1 LKEAKLIMEK
11 RSRKNLKKEMIE
23 EKDYL
28 HIIRKSLKDE
38 IEVVQK
44 VSRDE
49 FAALEKRVSLLE
61 AKLNKLK

>member
-28 HIIRKSLKDE
+28 HIIRNSLKDE

-44 VSRDE
+44 VNRDE

>member
-1 LKEAKLIMEK
+1 MEK
-11 RSRKNLKKEMIE
+11 RNRKNLRKEMIE

-28 HIIRKSLKDE
+28 DIIRKSLKDE

>member
-1 LKEAKLIMEK
+1 MKK
-11 RSRKNLKKEMIE
+11 RSRKNLRREVRK

-28 HIIRKSLKDE
+28 NIIRKNLKDK

>member
-1 LKEAKLIMEK
+1 
-11 RSRKNLKKEMIE
+11 MIE

-28 HIIRKSLKDE
+28 GIIRKSLKDE
-38 IEVVQK
+38 IEAVQK
-44 VSRDE
+44 VSQDE